1 MTDEDSTP
9 DPVFVKRK
17 PGRPPKNQSAAPS
30 YSPTKEAE
38 ESSKKPSHDARLQY
52 YRVMEYV
59 MLNMVSSSLLGNYEG
74 WYRTLRSFYNRIVA
88 YVPPSKLDG
97 IKQRFAL
104 AKHLLD
110 KQREMGSYNRDRV
123 VQAAQQCRVSEID
136 ELFFD
141 IEERLHVA
149 ARDMMLPTKVEELL
163 AFDEEAFLRD
173 SDL

>member
-1 MTDEDSTP
+1 MSDDLTP

-17 PGRPPKNQSAAPS
+17 PGRPPKNPSAQPV
-30 YSPTKEAE
+30 YSPTKEAD
-38 ESSKKPSHDARLQY
+38 ESTKKPSHDARLQY
-52 YRVMEYV
+52 YRVLEYV
-59 MLNMVSSSLLGNYEG
+59 MLNMKSAALLGNYLG
-74 WYRTLRSFYNRIVA
+74 WYRTLREFHIMIVG
-88 YVPPSKLDG
+88 YVPGSKLDG
-97 IKQRFAL
+97 IKERFAM

-110 KQREMGSYNRDRV
+110 KQLGMSTYNRDRV
-123 VQAAQQCRVSEID
+123 VQTAQQYRVAEMD